1 MEQIAAGSESA
12 VEVLLSEYGDHL
24 CRTVRRRLGRNLRS
38 KFDTVDF
45 VQAVWASFFHDRGQL
60 AQFEDSRQLVAF
72 LTQVAN
78 NKVVDECRH
87 RQTQKADVGRE
98 CSLTDEAGQSVDV
111 PGRDP
116 TPSQVAIG
124 HEAWEQ
130 MLADVPA
137 EHREILELRV
147 RGDTQDE
154 IAGRLGVNEKT
165 VRRVLSKLRHRAEKS
180 K

>member
-12 VEVLLSEYGDHL
+12 VKILLSQYGDHL
-24 CRTVRRRLGRNLRS
+24 CRAVRRRLSRRLRP

-45 VQAVWASFFHDRGQL
+45 VQAVWASFFHDRDQL
-60 AQFEDSRQLVAF
+60 ARFEDPHQLVAF

-98 CSLTDEAGQSVDV
+98 CSLSNDADPPLDV

-137 EHREILELRV
+137 KHRQILELRA
-147 RGDTQDE
+147 RGETQDE

-180 K
+180 E